1 MASPGDRRPAE
12 QGSSVVAFVLALPIL
27 LAFLFAVVDVGR
39 AVFLHMALEDAAHA
53 ACRAAADR
61 PAEATTAGL
70 HEAALTASPALSG
83 DGLRLVVSARFD
95 EARTTTYVHRLPT
108 GKPGEFEER
117 EAHVRFRPIEVEA
130 VLEGR
135 YLTPLGSALALA
147 SGSGDSSFRFVSSSK
162 GVSDETVEGGAW

>member
-1 MASPGDRRPAE
+1 MASHEVGRPAE
-12 QGSSVVAFVLALPIL
+12 RGSSVVAFVLALPIL

-53 ACRAAADR
+53 ACRVAADR
-61 PAEATTAGL
+61 PAEATAAGL
-70 HEAALTASPALSG
+70 HKAAVAASPALSG
-83 DGLRLVVSARFD
+83 DGLRLVVSARFG
-95 EARTTTYVHRLPT
+95 EAQTTTYVHRLPA
-108 GKPGEFEER
+108 GEPGVFEER

-135 YLTPLGSALALA
+135 YLTPLGSALAFA
-147 SGSGDSSFRFVSSSK
+147 GGSGDSSFRFVSIST